1 MRVLNAGLVVVVVV
15 VVGSGGGGCSD
26 SMEWNH
32 PAPKLG

>member
-1 MRVLNAGLVVVVVV
+1 MRVLNAGLVVA
-15 VVGSGGGGCSD
+15 VVGRGGLVGYSD